1 MGDVRR
7 VGTPALRSAA
17 VPSRSG
23 HEDGTG
29 LEWFGVSGRMNPLR
43 VWTPALRGFENSSS
57 C

>member
-17 VPSRSG
+17 VPSRRG